1 MNEKQLKEV
10 NNGNNLRIRE
20 EDVSAD
26 DEDSGEKIAEWL
38 VAGLALGFVIVVSG
52 FFIWNKYYQK
62 DKEVSS
68 LKSQIENLQKTD
80 EKTGEKQISNENTAV
95 PEEAAADAYPGW
107 KTYANSE
114 IGYALRYP
122 ADWNLKETDGI
133 SEVTEAN
140 VKNITIDTPD
150 KKYFLHFGLK
160 GKNDSFYISDRTGV
174 GAGEIK
180 KIGTLTVLDTDVKV
194 EQLLYEG
201 KIHEIFF
208 GAVNSSKTADGEY
221 IFGANFGSREDTYGG
236 LGIDPNLSY
245 IKTTEKILES
255 VTLINKTSA
264 GLDDC
269 PLALTDE
276 DKLNMK
282 GWETFTNNKYGF
294 SLMYPNDWKI
304 ENSNSNN
311 LVMGDKGEAMTFQ
324 IKSDMAAFG
333 LENYKLGPKKTVKI
347 ACKNTTV
354 TTYIANPEI
363 DPSFSGNERLVLTSF
378 EKNGTAHT
386 IFFSYKD
393 IGASLSS
400 DIVEQFDLILKS
412 IKYVQ

>member
-68 LKSQIENLQKTD
+68 LRSQIENLQKTD

-236 LGIDPNLSY
+236 PGIDPNLSY

-304 ENSNSNN
+304 KNSNSNN